1 MTLEWIRRRSPKFDE
16 ELKDYLFNDG
26 EIGHHD

>member
-1 MTLEWIRRRSPKFDE
+1 MTLEWIRRRNPKFDE

-26 EIGHHD
+26 EIGHND